1 VAKITDRKTDLAAK
15 DVIREKLERLY
26 EAIEKSWTE
35 CTDRINGN
43 LDFWDIFN
51 CELGPMQ
58 FYTGN
63 AQAFVPI
70 VHDAIEARKTRF
82 VNQIFPQSG
91 RYVEVVTDDE
101 ELPSALLALV
111 DHYVDF
117 SRLRVDVLP
126 ALFKSGDIEG
136 QYSVYVDWT
145 ERSRYVTR
153 RVSRAPD
160 LGDGYTLPASVVD
173 EQDRIEDIEEVEV
186 KDFGPVVEV
195 IPDNDL
201 MILPNIADTID
212 EALYRH
218 GGSVTILRRW
228 SKAMIEKKMAE
239 GVVSDDAGEEL
250 IERMRSGEKSTLR
263 DEKKAMA
270 DAAGVK
276 TAGKYA
282 LVYETWHV
290 LEVDDRMRLTRT
302 YFGGHDLILS
312 CMLNPFWCD
321 LCPVISIPVDKVA
334 GSAKGISKVKAV
346 APLQYMANDFLNE
359 GADSASYALMPII
372 ATDPLSNPRVGSM
385 VVDLGAVWEVD
396 PAKTKFMEFPKL
408 WQDALGLVQALTQQI
423 FQTLSVNPSMI
434 AQRAASKKP
443 TQAEIAAEQAI
454 DIMATAD
461 VIIPFEAGLLTPL
474 VTRFVE
480 YDSQFR
486 KENLWVKAFG
496 REGIKSQ
503 MQEIPPQQLG
513 NRTSF
518 KWWGVEQA
526 RSAQQ
531 IQQQISFMNV
541 LKEIPPQMLEGR
553 RVDMVPLIERAVES
567 VFGPRLGP
575 QVFKPISDMIGMP
588 PEQENQ
594 LLAMG
599 NDLPVSPADDDREH
613 MQVHA
618 AAMQGVHDPHVLW
631 AFKQHMFKHQQQMA
645 MKNAAAAQQMQG
657 GAQQPGQGGGPRP
670 GAQVRAPRG
679 GQQPAGAVPRDQMPL
694 AMPRKPA

>member
-1 VAKITDRKTDLAAK
+1 MAEKADRKTDLSRRDK
-15 DVIREKLERLY
+15 VREKLERLY
-26 EAIEKSWTE
+26 ETIEKAWTE

-51 CELGPMQ
+51 CELGPSQ

-63 AQAFVPI
+63 SQAFVPI
-70 VHDAIEARKTRF
+70 VHDAVEARKTRF

-111 DHYVDF
+111 DHYVEF

-145 ERSRYVTR
+145 ERTRYVTR
-153 RVSRAPD
+153 RVHKGPD
-160 LGDGYTLPASVVD
+160 IGDGDSLPASAVD
-173 EQDRIEDIEEVEV
+173 EQDHIEDIEEVEV

-201 MILPNIADTID
+201 IILPNIADTID
-212 EALYRH
+212 EVLYRY

-239 GVVSDDAGEEL
+239 GVVDRDAGEEL
-250 IERMRSGEKSTLR
+250 IERMRSAEKSNIR

-282 LVYETWHV
+282 LIYETWSV
-290 LEVDDRMRLTRT
+290 IEVDDRMRLTRT
-302 YFGGHDLILS
+302 YFGGSDMILS

-321 LCPVISIPVDKVA
+321 LCPVISVPVDKVS
-334 GSAKGISKVKAV
+334 GSVKGISKIRAV

-396 PAKTKFMEFPKL
+396 PNKTKFMEFPKL

-434 AQRAASKKP
+434 AQRSAAKKP

-454 DIMATAD
+454 DILATAD
-461 VIIPFEAGLLTPL
+461 VIIPFEAGILTPMI
-474 VTRFVE
+474 TRFVE

-486 KENLWVKAFG
+486 REGLWVKAFG

-503 MQEIPPQQLG
+503 MQEVPPQQLG

-541 LKEIPPQMLEGR
+541 LKEIPQQMLEGR
-553 RVDMVPLIERAVES
+553 RIDMVPLIERAVES

-575 QVFKPISDMIGMP
+575 QVFKPVSDMIGMP
-588 PEQENQ
+588 PEEENQ
-594 LLAMG
+594 LLLQG

-613 MQVHA
+613 LKVHMQ
-618 AAMQGVHDPHVLW
+618 AMQAAQGNPHALW
-631 AFKQHMFKHQQQMA
+631 AVKQHMFKHQQQMGL
-645 MKNAAAAQQMQG
+645 KNAAAAAQMQG
-657 GAQQPGQGGGPRP
+657 GQPGQGGPRP
-670 GAQVRAPRG
+670 GAQSQAPRG
-679 GQQPAGAVPRDQMPL
+679 GQQPAGAVQRDQMPL
-694 AMPRKPA
+694 SMPRKPA